1 LIQAKRGWAM
11 QQSSALNSVLAW
23 QAAVNAQDLDGL
35 LEHSA
40 PDIAVVGPRG
50 TGVGHQVLR
59 EWLARAGLTLTTTR
73 AFVRGDTVVL
83 AQRGVWHALD
93 TGAVTGDRTLA
104 TVFQLNDQRQVA
116 RFARFDDL
124 AEALAAA
131 GLGPADESDQVTT
144 PGE

>member
-1 LIQAKRGWAM
+1 M

-40 PDIAVVGPRG
+40 PDIAVAGPRG

-73 AFVRGDTVVL
+73 AFVRGDTVGSRNAESGTRL
-83 AQRGVWHALD
+83 IQAQSPA
-93 TGAVTGDRTLA
+93 TGRWQQC
-104 TVFQLNDQRQVA
+104 F
-116 RFARFDDL
+116 
-124 AEALAAA
+124 
-131 GLGPADESDQVTT
+131 S
-144 PGE
+144 

>member
-1 LIQAKRGWAM
+1 M

-50 TGVGHQVLR
+50 TGVGHRVLR
-59 EWLARAGLTLTTTR
+59 EWLARARLTLTTMR

-144 PGE
+144 PSE